1 MFVCMKTAAL
11 FDSPPQWGWEFTNRD
26 LRTGKCTCRPKE
38 LRNRLGSIIG
48 SNVEK
53 RQQRESDTAKKNQA
67 YPQRMRPN
75 GLRAY
80 TENRPLLFSFKRQLN
95 AYGSYGGKFI

>member
-53 RQQRESDTAKKNQA
+53 RQQRESDTAKKSGVPSKNE
-67 YPQRMRPN
+67 
-75 GLRAY
+75 
-80 TENRPLLFSFKRQLN
+80 TEWIRSIHRKQT
-95 AYGSYGGKFI
+95 SVIFIQETA